1 MASLSSTHYLYVC
14 AKSLLHYII
23 LAVHGIPPSTV
34 QGDTKTF
41 FQFLKGSKGATPT
54 CAPPEVHGDK
64 RDPEEKQQL
73 DREAGGVQGVP
84 ARGKGSGQA

>member
-1 MASLSSTHYLYVC
+1 MSVQSHYCTIL
-14 AKSLLHYII
+14 SLLCMVY
-23 LAVHGIPPSTV
+23 PQPSTV

-64 RDPEEKQQL
+64 GDPEEKQQL